1 MISRHLFPKAFVINT
16 FSMTRMLILLG
27 LTGRSVMAAEVG
39 IVQAATVS
47 LFYAFSANARSLILN
62 QQHPVDAADILYFR
76 VLLLLPLSIAAYF
89 LSSVAM
95 EVELTIV
102 VALILRQPRN
112 QCGSTRRRLPEAKTA
127 AHWFAFN

>member
-1 MISRHLFPKAFVINT
+1 
-16 FSMTRMLILLG
+16 
-27 LTGRSVMAAEVG
+27 MATEVG
-39 IVQAATVS
+39 IVQAATVA

-62 QQHPVDAADILYFR
+62 QHTPVAAVDILHFR

-112 QCGSTRRRLPEAKTA
+112 QCRSTRRRLPEAKTA
-127 AHWFAFN
+127 PLVKTNTKVATAMMKQSL